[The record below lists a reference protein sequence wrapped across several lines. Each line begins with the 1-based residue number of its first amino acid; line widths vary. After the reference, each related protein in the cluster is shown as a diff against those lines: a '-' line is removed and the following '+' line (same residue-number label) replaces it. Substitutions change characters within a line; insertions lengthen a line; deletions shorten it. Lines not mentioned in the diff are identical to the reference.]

1 MNIHGQALDNFIT
14 LLIMAFCVNRV
25 RGLEFYLF
33 DTLIAAAEHELENI
47 SQKRALAFSPKT

>member
-1 MNIHGQALDNFIT
+1 MNIHGEALENFIT

-33 DTLIAAAEHELENI
+33 DTLIAAAEHELKII
-47 SQKRALAFSPKT
+47 SQKRALAFIPEA